1 MVSQKVVT
9 PVPGFRRDR
18 VTGVQ
23 VFCKSMN
30 KLDSG
35 ACPGPRSGIRRNDG
49 KWAFGAF
56 YERINDD
63 EFVKSPVHPSIPQGE
78 RFEVILS
85 A

>member
-1 MVSQKVVT
+1 MLMASRQKVVT

-18 VTGVQ
+18 GTGVQ

-35 ACPGPRSGIRRNDG
+35 FRRNDG
-49 KWAFGAF
+49 KGRSPTS
-56 YERINDD
+56 YERINVD
-63 EFVKSPVHPSIPQGE
+63 ELVKSRVHPSIPQGE